1 MEEFHVEIRGKPL
14 FALRSV
20 EVAFA
25 IGGFRIAK
33 LPRSQLPRRQES
45 VVVFQFQDAVIVLL
59 AKVFKSR
66 DGIAVEVVS
75 ELKVGIELNHKSERW
90 GNILVDLRNHQ
101 TRTELR

>member
-1 MEEFHVEIRGKPL
+1 MELLHVEIRGKPL

-33 LPRSQLPRRQES
+33 LPRSQFPRRQES

-59 AKVFKSR
+59 AKVFESSN
-66 DGIAVEVVS
+66 GIPIEVVS
-75 ELKVGIELNHKSERW
+75 ELKVGIELDHKSERRR
-90 GNILVDLRNHQ
+90 NVLVDLRNHQ